1 MLTNVH
7 PAESLRGLARR
18 KSRPDEY
25 KSVRHALV
33 DEEEKGGWAV
43 AQRNKSTTRLRKPKT
58 HNNLLED
65 RVWTLFY
72 RMGFTHLS
80 GDRGAN
86 LLMNAEEESGPR
98 NQLDVV
104 AFDDDVALALEC
116 KSSAKSGKPADFA
129 KDLGKLVALREPLT
143 RALKNQFPSEKK
155 RPVVIAFWHSQVTLS
170 DNDKARA
177 ADAKVQLFDALDL
190 EYYEAL
196 VSQIGTAARYQFLA
210 DVMPGRE
217 IPNLELTLPAIKTKI
232 GPYTAYTF
240 SISPEYLLKISYV
253 SHRAKGTASDIDAYQ
268 RMLKK
273 SRLRSLRAYITDDG
287 IFPTNIVIN
296 VQAKWLNFEK
306 IKQEGDDKTSTLGWL
321 HIRPAY
327 RVAWVI
333 DGQHRL
339 FAYAGHPRAAK
350 SVVTVIAFAG
360 LPASEQ
366 ARLFVDINAE
376 QRRVKQSLLQE
387 LYAELHWDAV
397 EDEVR
402 VRAILSKVVQA
413 LDKDPASPFFQR
425 ILKADDR
432 RTDTRCISLTGV
444 FRALERPGFF
454 IVRTSKSR
462 PAEYGPFWTGDNLET
477 MRRTIEVVTSWFASI
492 REQTKAIWDLGS
504 AEGGGVAMNDGITVC
519 INVLL
524 SVLQYLEEK
533 KRHKLRQMTNSELSE
548 VLTPFATSVG
558 QFFASMS
565 AEQLVQ
571 FRALRGVQ
579 GQTTGTRRC
588 QQKLHRDFP
597 DFEPTGLTEFLE
609 REKAQ
614 TTTQA
619 FEKITRIEKILQR
632 TIIAEL
638 KSEFGDNETD
648 WFFNGVP
655 TKVRKK
661 ADDRINDEGGKKGG
675 REDNFD
681 LIDYR
686 DIIHDNFE
694 LFESLFGHGTKGN
707 KEAKTKWLVEVNEA
721 RKKVMHASKGARLP
735 ITEEEL
741 ARLTELEE
749 WVTARVESRSSG
761 DDVAA

>member
-1 MLTNVH
+1 MLINVH
-7 PAESLRGLARR
+7 PAENLRGLARR
-18 KSRPDEY
+18 KARPDEF

-33 DEEEKGGWAV
+33 EEEEKSGWIV
-43 AQRNKSTTRLRKPKT
+43 AQRNKSSTRLRKPKT

-86 LLMNAEEESGPR
+86 LLMNSEEERGPR

-116 KSSAKSGKPADFA
+116 KSSGKPSKPADFA
-129 KDLGKLVALREPLT
+129 KDLGKLVSLREPFT
-143 RALKNQFPSEKK
+143 KALKTQFPSEKK
-155 RPVVIAFWHSQVTLS
+155 RPVVLAFWHSQVTLS
-170 DNDKARA
+170 ENDQTRA
-177 ADAKVQLFDALDL
+177 ADAKVQLFDASDL

-217 IPNLELTLPAIKTKI
+217 IPNLELTLPAIKTRI

-240 SISPEYLLKISYV
+240 NISPEYLLKISYV

-296 VQAKWLNFEK
+296 VEAKWLQFEK

-327 RVAWVI
+327 RVAWII

-339 FAYAGHPRAAK
+339 FAYAGHPRAEK

-402 VRAILSKVVQA
+402 VRAILSKVIQA
-413 LDKDPASPFFQR
+413 LDKDPTSPFFRR

-432 RTDTRCISLTGV
+432 RTATRCISLTSV

-454 IVRTSKSR
+454 IARTSKGR
-462 PAEYGPFWTGDNLET
+462 PVEYGPFWTGDNLNT
-477 MRRTIEVVTSWFASI
+477 MNRTIEVVAGWFNTI
-492 REQTKAIWDLGS
+492 RDQAKTIWDLGS

-524 SVLQYLEEK
+524 SVLFHLEEK
-533 KRHKLRQMTNSELSE
+533 KRHKLRQMTNSELIE
-548 VLTPFATSVG
+548 VITPYATSVG
-558 QFFASMS
+558 HFFASMTP
-565 AEQLVQ
+565 EQLVQ

-588 QQKLHRDFP
+588 QQTLHRDFP

-638 KSEFGDNETD
+638 KSEFGENETD
-648 WFFNGVP
+648 WFFSGVP

-661 ADDRINDEGGKKGG
+661 ADDRINDESGKKGG

-694 LFESLFGHGTKGN
+694 LFESLFGQGTKGN
-707 KEAKTKWLVEVNEA
+707 KESKTKWLVEVNEA

-749 WVTARVESRSSG
+749 WVTARVESRGS
-761 DDVAA
+761 DEAAA

>member
-1 MLTNVH
+1 MLINIH
-7 PAESLRGLARR
+7 PAENLRGLARR
-18 KSRPDEY
+18 KARPDEF
-25 KSVRHALV
+25 KSVRHQLV
-33 DEEEKGGWAV
+33 EEEERNGWEV
-43 AQRNKSTTRLRKPKT
+43 AQRNKASTRLRKPKP
-58 HNNLLED
+58 HNDLLED
-65 RVWTLFY
+65 RVWTLLY

-86 LLMNAEEESGPR
+86 LLMSPEEKKGPW

-104 AFDDDVALALEC
+104 AFDDDVSLALEC
-116 KSSAKSGKPADFA
+116 KSSGKPAKAADFS
-129 KDLGKLVALREPLT
+129 KDLGKLVSLRDSLI
-143 RALKNQFPSEKK
+143 RALKTQFPSPKK
-155 RPVVIAFWHSQVTLS
+155 RPLVVAFWHSQVALS
-170 DNDKARA
+170 DNDRARA
-177 ADAKVQLFDALDL
+177 ADARVQLFDAADL

-210 DVMPGRE
+210 DIMPGRE
-217 IPNLELTLPAIKTKI
+217 VPNLELTLPAIKTKI
-232 GPYTAYTF
+232 GPHTAYSF

-273 SRLRSLRAYITDDG
+273 NRLASLRTYISDDG

-296 VQAKWLNFEK
+296 VQAKWLQFERA
-306 IKQEGDDKTSTLGWL
+306 KQEGENNTSSLGWL

-387 LYAELHWDAV
+387 LYAELHWDAE

-413 LDKDPASPFFQR
+413 LDKDPASPFFGR

-454 IVRTSKSR
+454 IARTGKGR
-462 PAEYGPFWTGDNLET
+462 PVEFGPFWTGDNLKT
-477 MRRTIEVVTSWFASI
+477 MNRTVEVVEGWFSTI
-492 REQTKAIWDLGS
+492 REQAKTAWDLGS

-524 SVLQYLEEK
+524 SVLFHLEEN
-533 KRHKLRQMTNSELSE
+533 KRHKLRQMTSSELVE
-548 VLTPFATSVG
+548 VLVPYATSVG
-558 QFFASMS
+558 QFFASMTP
-565 AEQLVQ
+565 EQLVQ

-588 QQKLHRDFP
+588 QQWLHRDFP
-597 DFEPTGLTEFLE
+597 EFQPLGLGEFLE

-619 FEKITRIEKILQR
+619 FEKITRIEKVLQR
-632 TIIAEL
+632 TIISEL
-638 KSEFGDNETD
+638 KNEFGENETD
-648 WFFNGVP
+648 WFFGGVP

-681 LIDYR
+681 FVDYR
-686 DIIHDNFE
+686 DIIHQNFAI
-694 LFESLFGHGTKGN
+694 FEPLFGYGTKGG
-707 KEAKTKWLVEVNEA
+707 KEGKTKWLVEVNEA

-749 WVTARVESRSSG
+749 WVALRVENRGNPAS
-761 DDVAA
+761 A

>member
-1 MLTNVH
+1 MLTNVI
-7 PAESLRGLARR
+7 PAENLRGLARR
-18 KSRPDEY
+18 KARPDEF

-33 DEEEKGGWAV
+33 EEEEKAGWIV
-43 AQRNKSTTRLRKPKT
+43 AQRNKATTRIRKPKT

-86 LLMNAEEESGPR
+86 LLMNEDETKGPR

-104 AFDDDVALALEC
+104 ALDDDVAIALEC
-116 KSSAKSGKPADFA
+116 KSSLKPSKPADFS

-143 RALKNQFPSEKK
+143 KAIKTQFPSEKK
-155 RPVVIAFWHSQVTLS
+155 RPLVIAFWHAQVALS
-170 DNDKARA
+170 DNDRTRA
-177 ADAKVQLFDALDL
+177 AEAKVQLFDAADL

-196 VSQIGTAARYQFLA
+196 VSQIGPAARYQFLA

-240 SISPEYLLKISYV
+240 NISPEYLLKISYV

-273 SRLRSLRAYITDDG
+273 SRLKSLRDYISEDG

-296 VQAKWLNFEK
+296 VQSKWLQFEK
-306 IKQEGDDKTSTLGWL
+306 AKQEGDDTTSTLGWL

-339 FAYAGHPRAAK
+339 FAYAGHPRAHK

-387 LYAELHWDAV
+387 LYAELHWDAE

-402 VRAILSKVVQA
+402 VRAILSKVIQA
-413 LDKDPASPFFQR
+413 LDKEPTSPFFQR

-432 RTDTRCISLTGV
+432 RTDIRCISLTGV

-454 IVRTSKSR
+454 IARSSKGR
-462 PAEYGPFWTGDNLET
+462 PVEYGPFWTGENLTT
-477 MRRTIEVVTSWFASI
+477 MHRTIEVVSGWFSSI
-492 REQTKAIWDLGS
+492 RDQTKAIWDLGS

-524 SVLQYLEEK
+524 SVLLHLEDK
-533 KRHKLRQMTNSELSE
+533 KHYKLRQLTNSELVE

-558 QFFASMS
+558 QFFASMTPD
-565 AEQLVQ
+565 QLVQ

-588 QQKLHRDFP
+588 QQRLHHDFP
-597 DFEPTGLTEFLE
+597 EFEPQGLSEFLE

-619 FEKITRIEKILQR
+619 FETLTRIEKILQR
-632 TIIAEL
+632 TVIAEL
-638 KSEFGDNETD
+638 KSEFGESEPD

-661 ADDRINDEGGKKGG
+661 VDDRINDEGGKKGG

-681 LIDYR
+681 FIDYR
-686 DIIHDNFE
+686 DIIQDNFE
-694 LFESLFGHGTKGN
+694 LFEPLFAHGQKGS
-707 KEAKTKWLVEVNEA
+707 KETRTRWLVEVNDA

-749 WVTARVESRSSG
+749 WITSRVESRGG
-761 DDVAA
+761 DEAAA